1 MADEE
6 KDKQMDEMLDAL
18 LAAYSSA
25 EPRPG
30 LETRIL
36 AGLRDASGRE
46 ASPTSWNFRWLW
58 AGAAVAAVVLVF
70 VALVFRTVEKPH
82 PLKTA
87 THDRDAQQRDQ
98 ASKPA
103 LASSFAPAATRRATV
118 QRSAGKREG
127 QNANR
132 QDAEAAIASRPAI
145 FPTPVPLSE
154 QERLMFTYLAN
165 TPREVVVAQMQ
176 RDDQKEAEAFWE
188 DREPSSGTRR
198 STTTR

>member
-1 MADEE
+1 MADQE
-6 KDKQMDEMLDAL
+6 KDKQMDEMLDTL

-36 AGLRDASGRE
+36 ANLRDASGRE
-46 ASPTSWNFRWLW
+46 ASPTSWKFRWLW
-58 AGAAVAAVVLVF
+58 AGAVATIAALVF
-70 VALVFRTVEKPH
+70 AVLVFRTVEKPH

-87 THDRDAQQRDQ
+87 TDDREVQQAAS

-103 LASSFAPAATRRATV
+103 LASSSAPAATKRSTV
-118 QRSAGKREG
+118 QSLTARREG

-132 QDAEAAIASRPAI
+132 QAVNLAIASRPAI

-165 TPREVVVAQMQ
+165 TPQEVVVAQMQ
-176 RDDQKEAEAFWE
+176 RNDQKEAEAFWE
-188 DREPSSGTRR
+188 DR
-198 STTTR
+198 